1 MDTNSTPPPEL
12 HFFRDY
18 LSVLARGQIPAS
30 MQARLDASDIV
41 QETLLEAHRKIAQ
54 YRGGSDPRQLA
65 AWLRQLLSCNL
76 IDALRTQRREGCDV
90 HREQAISNSLDES
103 AMGLD
108 HFLLA
113 SDSTPSEIVHKRF
126 RALEVAAAIEELPAN
141 QRDAIV
147 SRYFHKATLEQI
159 AEQLQKS
166 KPAIAGL
173 LKRGLE
179 SLRSR
184 LREDG
189 E

>member
-1 MDTNSTPPPEL
+1 MDTNSSPLPDL
-12 HFFRDY
+12 HSFRDY

-41 QETLLEAHRKIAQ
+41 QETLLEAHRKMDQ
-54 YRGGSDPRQLA
+54 YRGSSEPRQLA

-76 IDALRTQRREGCDV
+76 IDALRTQRREGRDV
-90 HREQAISNSLDES
+90 HREQAMSKWLDES

-108 HFLLA
+108 QFLMA
-113 SDSTPSEIVHKRF
+113 NDSTPSEIVHKRF
-126 RALEVAAAIEELPAN
+126 RALEVAAAIEELPAS

-159 AEQLQKS
+159 AEQMQKS

-173 LKRGLE
+173 LKRGLD
-179 SLRSR
+179 SLRIR